1 MASEPKRRNSDPTD
15 PNEQAVAPE
24 TQSAS
29 VPGREMEALVSKLPD
44 EKKLELLRV
53 LELASK
59 LPDEEKIGLVHVL
72 VEQSRI
78 ETTFSGPLP
87 LPEHFEKYNE
97 VWPGAADHILAM
109 PEREQ
114 KIRADGQAGML
125 ANDRRK
131 INGSTLTGLSMIAVA
146 GLATWLDNW
155 PIALPLG
162 LGGTVVALVRYVTDF
177 VRDMVERRDRLRE
190 RDAQRN

>member
-1 MASEPKRRNSDPTD
+1 MALEPKRRNSDPTD
-15 PNEQAVAPE
+15 PNERAVAPE
-24 TQSAS
+24 TPAAAI
-29 VPGREMEALVSKLPD
+29 PGRDMGALISKLPD

-53 LELASK
+53 LEQVSK

-72 VEQSRI
+72 EQSRI

-87 LPEHFEKYNE
+87 PPEHFQKYNE
-97 VWPGAADHILAM
+97 VWPGAADRILAM

-114 KIRADGQAGML
+114 KIRADGQAGIL

-131 INGSTLTGLSMIAVA
+131 INGSTLTGLAMIAVA

-162 LGGTVVALVRYVTDF
+162 LGGTVVALVRHVTDF
-177 VRDMVERRDRLRE
+177 VRDMMERRDRLRE
-190 RDAQRN
+190 RDASRN